1 MRRVDRERVAPPAS
15 LTAADGAG
23 PRELKRA
30 RGHYRDKNAAGF
42 AFAAYKGADV
52 AEAMRALFGG
62 KCAYCES
69 FHSASSPTD
78 VEHYRPKGGVEGEAG
93 HRGYWWLAADWRNL
107 LPSCALCNRRNGLR
121 IAQPGM
127 AGADVAASK
136 PVTVGKGNLF
146 PIRGRRATGPRGDCE
161 AEDPLLIDPT
171 RRDPAAHLDWPQD
184 KLSLVTPR
192 FLGRDPDP
200 YGWATI
206 DILCLNRQDL
216 VEARTRH
223 LDAAR
228 VLLANAEFALTVAS
242 VLSGDALQESL
253 RRFDETMAL
262 LSGMCAPDRPYS
274 AMLEAHLKQRLSDLL
289 AQYRA
294 LRAQRRS
301 EASVPAAGERELA
314 EDAMD
319 A

>member
-1 MRRVDRERVAPPAS
+1 MRYVDRGDVASPAS
-15 LTAADGAG
+15 LTASDGAG
-23 PRELKRA
+23 ARELERA
-30 RGHYRDKNAAGF
+30 RGHYRDKSAGSF

-78 VEHYRPKGGVEGEAG
+78 VEHYRPKAGVEGETA
-93 HRGYWWLAADWRNL
+93 HRGYWWLAADWSNL

-121 IAQPGM
+121 IAQLGM
-127 AGADVAASK
+127 ARADVSAQA

-171 RRDPAAHLDWPQD
+171 RRDPAEHLDWPED

-192 FLGRDPDP
+192 FDGRQHDV
-200 YGWATI
+200 YGKATI
-206 DILCLNRQDL
+206 DLLGLNRQDL

-223 LDAAR
+223 LTLAR
-228 VLLANAEFALTVAS
+228 ALLAGA
-242 VLSGDALQESL
+242 ESL
-253 RRFDETMAL
+253 LVAASGLSDEARQDSLQRFDESLSL
-262 LSGMCAPDRPYS
+262 LQGMCAADQPYS
-274 AMLEAHLKQRLSDLL
+274 AMLDAHLNQRLHRLLEEYRVLL
-289 AQYRA
+289 ARRRA
-294 LRAQRRS
+294 RGAPLRDRD
-301 EASVPAAGERELA
+301 EVA
-314 EDAMD
+314 EDAVD